1 MKKLSCGIIGVG
13 AFGTLMAKHLAPHFD
28 LVLHDAGKDV
38 AGYAAEIAAKAG
50 SLADAAACDVV
61 VLAVPVQKMEAVL
74 AAIAPHIKDGA
85 LVIDVASVKVK
96 AVALME
102 RLLPA
107 HADIVATHPIFGPQS
122 GKNGIEGLKIAV
134 CPVRGKRAA
143 CVMDFCRDVLKLA
156 VFEVSAEE
164 HDREMAYVQ
173 GITHLLAK
181 IVVRL
186 DVPPLRLT
194 TKTYNFMEQMV
205 DMVRYDSD
213 ELFRAI
219 QRENPFSKPT
229 EVAFFEAAAQLERD
243 LDTPKQG

>member
-1 MKKLSCGIIGVG
+1 MVKPSCGVIGVG
-13 AFGTLMAKHLAPHFD
+13 AFGTLFAKHVGPHAS
-28 LVLHDAGKDV
+28 LVLHDVARDV
-38 AGYAAEIAAKAG
+38 SDIAKAVGGQVG
-50 SLADAAACDVV
+50 SLADAAACDIV
-61 VLAVPVQKMEAVL
+61 VLAVPVQKLEGVL
-74 AAIAPHIKDGA
+74 REIAPLLQKGA

-96 AVALME
+96 AVALMQE
-102 RLLPA
+102 ILPA
-107 HADIVATHPIFGPQS
+107 HVEIIGTHPIFGPQS
-122 GKNGIEGLKIAV
+122 GKNGIEGLKIAI
-134 CPVRGKRAA
+134 CPVRGERAD
-143 CVMDFCRDVLKLA
+143 CVVNFCRDVLKLD
-156 VFEVSAEE
+156 VYVVTPEE

-205 DMVRYDSD
+205 EMVRYDSD

-229 EVAFFEAAAQLERD
+229 EAAFFEAAVQLERD
-243 LDTPKQG
+243 LDMPK

>member
-1 MKKLSCGIIGVG
+1 MKKISCGIIGVG
-13 AFGTLMAKHLAPHFD
+13 AFGALMAKHMGPHAD
-28 LVLHDAGKDV
+28 LVLCDAAKDV
-38 AGYAAEIAAKAG
+38 TGIAKDTG
-50 SLADAAACDVV
+50 GKVGTLADAAACDVV
-61 VLAVPVQKMEAVL
+61 VLAVPVQKMEGVL
-74 AAIAPHIKDGA
+74 LEVAPLLKAGA

-102 RLLPA
+102 KILPA
-107 HADIVATHPIFGPQS
+107 HVDIVATHPIFGPQS

-134 CPVRGKRAA
+134 CPVRGTRAD
-143 CVMDFCRDVLKLA
+143 CVANFCRDTLKLD
-156 VFEVSAEE
+156 VYVVTPEE

-219 QRENPFSKPT
+219 QRENPYAKPT
-229 EVAFFEAAAQLERD
+229 ETAFFEAAAKLERD
-243 LDTPKQG
+243 LDTPK